1 MTATGWKWSRVEEA
15 RASNWFFFENASIT
29 VVNSDILKQ
38 FRRSFGSFSSQP
50 MSEAVAEQPE
60 LGNLSLS
67 SDADF
72 SDDNG
77 DAEAS
82 RSDTGTPSV
91 LLSGSKLRSVK
102 ISWSGEEDAMV
113 RKMVQLHGTG
123 RWATIASALPGRNGK
138 QCRER
143 WHNHLDPCIRKDTW
157 TPDED
162 NVLID
167 AQKLH
172 GNKWAE
178 IAKLLPG
185 RTDNA
190 IKNHW
195 NSTLR
200 RTLEREGQTPTP
212 IQRRTSS
219 SASAASPTESAVVQV
234 AKAAPAA
241 SFLSPRTPKAPLHP
255 TPKLCSLAGVASQIA
270 TRKKRKMHLHR
281 IDMDDDVSPAATL
294 ASLLDGSILI
304 DSGFSSAPTSSRR
317 RLVEP
322 STIRTLDMT
331 LQDSLS
337 FLPAMSAISAMDPS
351 FPSEFPFPTLDV
363 CTLFS
368 AVHCM
373 APNFLNA
380 IMPANVPQDPQA
392 SSSDSS
398 GMDFATS
405 NVGDAFSSSPSA
417 RSCSP
422 PTSSI
427 LQKRGIVDCSVR
439 VASPTLTEEGQR
451 SNTDTP
457 VRAHF
462 DALTVAD

>member
-1 MTATGWKWSRVEEA
+1 
-15 RASNWFFFENASIT
+15 
-29 VVNSDILKQ
+29 
-38 FRRSFGSFSSQP
+38 
-50 MSEAVAEQPE
+50 MSEVAADRAD

-67 SDADF
+67 SDGEY

-77 DAEAS
+77 GAETS
-82 RSDTGTPSV
+82 RSDNATPSV

-102 ISWSGEEDAMV
+102 ISWSGEEDEMV
-113 RKMVQLHGTG
+113 CKMVQLHGTG

-157 TPDED
+157 TPEED
-162 NVLID
+162 GILIE
-167 AQKLH
+167 AQKQH

-200 RTLEREGQTPTP
+200 RTLEREGQTPPT
-212 IQRRTSS
+212 IQRRSS
-219 SASAASPTESAVVQV
+219 TPANAASPTASSV
-234 AKAAPAA
+234 ANVSKAAPAA
-241 SFLSPRTPKAPLHP
+241 SFLSPRTPKTSSHA

-270 TRKKRKMHLHR
+270 TRKKRKMNLHR
-281 IDMDDDVSPAATL
+281 VDVDDDVSPAATL
-294 ASLLDGSILI
+294 ASLLDGSTAV
-304 DSGFSSAPTSSRR
+304 DSCFSAAPVSFRR
-317 RLVEP
+317 RLGET
-322 STIRTLDMT
+322 SAIHTFDMT
-331 LQDSLS
+331 LQESLS
-337 FLPAMSAISAMDPS
+337 LLPAFSSAISGMDAT
-351 FPSEFPFPTLDV
+351 FPFPAVDV
-363 CTLFS
+363 STLFS
-368 AVHCM
+368 AMHCIS
-373 APNFLNA
+373 PNFLSS
-380 IMPANVPQDPQA
+380 IMPVNLNQDPQA
-392 SSSDSS
+392 NNSDGS
-398 GMDFATS
+398 GMDLA
-405 NVGDAFSSSPSA
+405 ASPSA

-422 PTSSI
+422 PTASI
-427 LQKRGIVDCSVR
+427 LQKRGVVDCNVR

>member
-1 MTATGWKWSRVEEA
+1 
-15 RASNWFFFENASIT
+15 
-29 VVNSDILKQ
+29 LPHLL
-38 FRRSFGSFSSQP
+38 QP
-50 MSEAVAEQPE
+50 MSEAAAEHVE

-67 SDADF
+67 SDVDF

-77 DAEAS
+77 EAENS
-82 RSDTGTPSV
+82 RSDTGTPSL

-162 NVLID
+162 NVLIE

-200 RTLEREGQTPTP
+200 RTLEREGQTPPT
-212 IQRRTSS
+212 IQRRS
-219 SASAASPTESAVVQV
+219 SASANAACPTESSVAQV
-234 AKAAPAA
+234 PKAAPAA
-241 SFLSPRTPKAPLHP
+241 SFLSPRTPKAPSHP

-270 TRKKRKMHLHR
+270 TRKKRKMHLNR
-281 IDMDDDVSPAATL
+281 IDVDDDVSPAATL
-294 ASLLDGSILI
+294 ASLLDGNTAV
-304 DSGFSSAPTSSRR
+304 DPGFAIAPSSSRR

-322 STIRTLDMT
+322 STVRNLDIS
-331 LQDSLS
+331 LQDSCSL
-337 FLPAMSAISAMDPS
+337 LPAISSVISALDTS

-368 AVHCM
+368 AMHCIT
-373 APNFLNA
+373 PDFLTS
-380 IMPANVPQDPQA
+380 IMPLPQDLQA
-392 SSSDSS
+392 NSSDGSS
-398 GMDFATS
+398 MELATN
-405 NVGDAFSSSPSA
+405 NVADACSSSPSV

-427 LQKRGIVDCSVR
+427 LQKRGVSDCSVR

>member
-1 MTATGWKWSRVEEA
+1 VRFFWVGDHFEESSRIL
-15 RASNWFFFENASIT
+15 FFEAPA
-29 VVNSDILKQ
+29 
-38 FRRSFGSFSSQP
+38 FHPFPQP
-50 MSEAVAEQPE
+50 MSDAAAEQTE

-67 SDADF
+67 SNDDY

-77 DAEAS
+77 EVENS
-82 RSDTGTPSV
+82 RSDAATP
-91 LLSGSKLRSVK
+91 SGSKLRSVK

-113 RKMVQLHGTG
+113 RQMVQLHGTG

-157 TPDED
+157 TPEED
-162 NVLID
+162 AVLID

-200 RTLEREGQTPTP
+200 RTLEREGQSLPNG
-212 IQRRTSS
+212 QRRSS
-219 SASAASPTESAVVQV
+219 TPANAASPTGSSLAQSS
-234 AKAAPAA
+234 KAPPAA

-270 TRKKRKMHLHR
+270 TRKKRKMHSHR
-281 IDMDDDVSPAATL
+281 IDLDDDVSPAATL
-294 ASLLDGSILI
+294 ASLLDGNAPMDL
-304 DSGFSSAPTSSRR
+304 DFSTAPPSSRR

-322 STIRTLDMT
+322 SASRALDLT
-331 LQDSLS
+331 LQQPLPVPTGLSSL
-337 FLPAMSAISAMDPS
+337 SAISALDSP
-351 FPSEFPFPTLDV
+351 FPSDFAFPSLDV
-363 CTLFS
+363 STLLS
-368 AVHCM
+368 AMHCI
-373 APNFLNA
+373 APSLLNSIIQA
-380 IMPANVPQDPQA
+380 HSPQDSLANSSDASGTDLPMGNHGDT
-392 SSSDSS
+392 SSSSQ
-398 GMDFATS
+398 
-405 NVGDAFSSSPSA
+405 SA

-427 LQKRGIVDCSVR
+427 LQKRGVVDCSVR
-439 VASPTLTEEGQR
+439 VGSPCLPMEEGQR

>member
-1 MTATGWKWSRVEEA
+1 
-15 RASNWFFFENASIT
+15 
-29 VVNSDILKQ
+29 
-38 FRRSFGSFSSQP
+38 
-50 MSEAVAEQPE
+50 MSEATADPAE

-77 DAEAS
+77 EAETS

-157 TPDED
+157 TTDED
-162 NVLID
+162 NVLVE

-200 RTLEREGQTPTP
+200 RTLEREGQTPPT
-212 IQRRTSS
+212 IQRRSS
-219 SASAASPTESAVVQV
+219 TPANAASPSESSV
-234 AKAAPAA
+234 AHVSKAAPAA
-241 SFLSPRTPKAPLHP
+241 SFLSPRTPKAALHP

-270 TRKKRKMHLHR
+270 ARKKRKMHLHR
-281 IDMDDDVSPAATL
+281 IDVDDDVSPAATL
-294 ASLLDGSILI
+294 ASLLDGNTAV
-304 DSGFSSAPTSSRR
+304 DSGFAFAPSSSRR

-322 STIRTLDMT
+322 STVRTLDMT

-337 FLPAMSAISAMDPS
+337 MLPAISSAISAMDS
-351 FPSEFPFPTLDV
+351 TEFPFPTLDV

-368 AVHCM
+368 AMHGIS
-373 APNFLNA
+373 PDFLTSCTPVNLL
-380 IMPANVPQDPQA
+380 QDPQA
-392 SSSDSS
+392 NSSDGS
-398 GMDFATS
+398 GMDLAIG
-405 NVGDAFSSSPSA
+405 NVGGAFSSSPSV

-427 LQKRGIVDCSVR
+427 LQKRGVSDCSVR

-462 DALTVAD
+462 GALTVAD

>member
-1 MTATGWKWSRVEEA
+1 
-15 RASNWFFFENASIT
+15 
-29 VVNSDILKQ
+29 
-38 FRRSFGSFSSQP
+38 
-50 MSEAVAEQPE
+50 MSEAAAEQAE
-60 LGNLSLS
+60 VGNLCLS
-67 SDADF
+67 SEAEY

-77 DAEAS
+77 EVETS
-82 RSDTGTPSV
+82 RSDTATPSV
-91 LLSGSKLRSVK
+91 MLSGSKLRSVK

-162 NVLID
+162 NILID
-167 AQKLH
+167 AQKIH

-200 RTLEREGQTPTP
+200 RTLEREGQTPPTV
-212 IQRRTSS
+212 QRRPSTS
-219 SASAASPTESAVVQV
+219 ANPPSPTVAQV
-234 AKAAPAA
+234 SKAAPAA

-270 TRKKRKMHLHR
+270 TRKKRKMHSHR
-281 IDMDDDVSPAATL
+281 IDLDDDVSPAATL
-294 ASLLDGSILI
+294 ASLLDGDAAL
-304 DSGFSSAPTSSRR
+304 DSGFSTAPVSSRR
-317 RLVEP
+317 RLEEP
-322 STIRTLDMT
+322 WRIAIPSAIRTLDLT
-331 LQDSLS
+331 LQNSLS
-337 FLPAMSAISAMDPS
+337 LLPALSSAFSALDSSLPS
-351 FPSEFPFPTLDV
+351 QFPFPTVDV
-363 CTLFS
+363 STLFS
-368 AVHCM
+368 AMHCIT
-373 APNFLNA
+373 PNFLTA
-380 IMPANVPQDPQA
+380 MMPANVAQA
-392 SSSDSS
+392 SQLNSSDGSGVDLPSS
-398 GMDFATS
+398 HL
-405 NVGDAFSSSPSA
+405 GDAFSSPPSA

-427 LQKRGIVDCSVR
+427 LMKRGVIDCSVR

>member
-1 MTATGWKWSRVEEA
+1 M
-15 RASNWFFFENASIT
+15 
-29 VVNSDILKQ
+29 SD
-38 FRRSFGSFSSQP
+38 
-50 MSEAVAEQPE
+50 AAAEQTE

-67 SDADF
+67 SNEDY

-77 DAEAS
+77 EVGTS
-82 RSDTGTPSV
+82 RSDATTPSV
-91 LLSGSKLRSVK
+91 LLPGSKLRSVK

-113 RKMVQLHGTG
+113 RQMVQLHGTG

-157 TPDED
+157 TPEED
-162 NVLID
+162 AVLIE

-200 RTLEREGQTPTP
+200 RTLEREGQSLPTC
-212 IQRRTSS
+212 QRRSS
-219 SASAASPTESAVVQV
+219 TPATAASPTGSTLAQGS
-234 AKAAPAA
+234 KAAPAA
-241 SFLSPRTPKAPLHP
+241 LFLSPRTPKAPLHP

-270 TRKKRKMHLHR
+270 TRKKRKMHSHR
-281 IDMDDDVSPAATL
+281 IDLDDDVSPAATL
-294 ASLLDGSILI
+294 ASLLDGNTSVDL
-304 DSGFSSAPTSSRR
+304 DFATAPPSSRR

-322 STIRTLDMT
+322 SASRVLDLTL
-331 LQDSLS
+331 LQPLPLLPLS
-337 FLPAMSAISAMDPS
+337 TSSAISSLDS
-351 FPSEFPFPTLDV
+351 TFPSEFAFPTLDV
-363 CTLFS
+363 STLLS
-368 AVHCM
+368 AMHCI
-373 APNFLNA
+373 APNFLSSILQANA
-380 IMPANVPQDPQA
+380 PQDPLA
-392 SSSDSS
+392 NNSDGS
-398 GMDFATS
+398 GTDLPLGNHGDTS
-405 NVGDAFSSSPSA
+405 ASSPSI

-427 LQKRGIVDCSVR
+427 LQKRGVVDCSVR
-439 VASPTLTEEGQR
+439 VGSPCLLMEEGQR

>member
-1 MTATGWKWSRVEEA
+1 M
-15 RASNWFFFENASIT
+15 
-29 VVNSDILKQ
+29 
-38 FRRSFGSFSSQP
+38 
-50 MSEAVAEQPE
+50 
-60 LGNLSLS
+60 
-67 SDADF
+67 
-72 SDDNG
+72 
-77 DAEAS
+77 
-82 RSDTGTPSV
+82 
-91 LLSGSKLRSVK
+91 LSGSKLRSVK

-162 NVLID
+162 DILID
-167 AQKLH
+167 AQKIH

-200 RTLEREGQTPTP
+200 RTLEREGQTPSTVQRKPSTP
-212 IQRRTSS
+212 
-219 SASAASPTESAVVQV
+219 ANPPSPTGPQV
-234 AKAAPAA
+234 SKAAPAA
-241 SFLSPRTPKAPLHP
+241 SFLSPRTPKAPVHP

-270 TRKKRKMHLHR
+270 TRKKRKMYSHR
-281 IDMDDDVSPAATL
+281 IDLDDDVSPAATL
-294 ASLLDGSILI
+294 ASLLDGDAAL
-304 DSGFSSAPTSSRR
+304 DSGFLTAPSSSRR
-317 RLVEP
+317 RLAEP
-322 STIRTLDMT
+322 WCLAIPSAIRTLDLT

-337 FLPAMSAISAMDPS
+337 LLPALSTAFSAMDSSLPS
-351 FPSEFPFPTLDV
+351 QFPFPTVDV
-363 CTLFS
+363 STLFS
-368 AVHCM
+368 AMHSIT
-373 APNFLNA
+373 PNFLTSV
-380 IMPANVPQDPQA
+380 MPANVSQTSIL
-392 SSSDSS
+392 SSSDGSGVDLPSS
-398 GMDFATS
+398 
-405 NVGDAFSSSPSA
+405 NLGDACSSSA

-427 LQKRGIVDCSVR
+427 LQKRGVVDCSVR
-439 VASPTLTEEGQR
+439 VASPTMTEEGQR